1 MLFFQTKETPIYE
14 KYDQL
19 LHGKSRKRDDQIL
32 SVEFMRKYIH
42 IAKCLKPKL
51 TDRACEVIASEY
63 SRLRSQDLDK
73 SDIARTQPVTAR
85 TLETLIRLATAHAK
99 ARMGKSVT
107 QADAQVAIELV
118 QYAYFKKV
126 LEKEKR
132 KRTRSVDGSGEEDDV
147 EEINTEDGT
156 EQSQPRTSGRKR
168 TRLDDITEDDADI
181 LEQPDSGDLTR
192 RETRSKPTTSSAATG
207 TLQSSEDM
215 FPDTEPEAVVVSQ
228 ERLSIFRQKVQLAF
242 REARQQTIS
251 VKNLTAKINHDNTE
265 PFSAG
270 EIDAAL
276 IQMTDA
282 NQVMLS
288 DGVVFLI

>member
-1 MLFFQTKETPIYE
+1 
-14 KYDQL
+14 
-19 LHGKSRKRDDQIL
+19 
-32 SVEFMRKYIH
+32 MRKYIH

-51 TDRACEVIASEY
+51 TDRACEVIANEY

-99 ARMGKSVT
+99 ARMAKMVT
-107 QADAQVAIELV
+107 PSDAQVAIELV

-132 KRTRSVDGSGEEDDV
+132 KRTRSDDYSGDEEDIAEANGTNET
-147 EEINTEDGT
+147 EE
-156 EQSQPRTSGRKR
+156 SQTNASSRKR
-168 TRLDDITEDDADI
+168 TRLEDVTDDDVNLID
-181 LEQPDSGDLTR
+181 QPDSGDLTR
-192 RETRSKPTTSSAATG
+192 RETRSSKPSTSTANTG

-215 FPDTEPEAVVVSQ
+215 FPDTEPEPVVLSGD
-228 ERLSIFRQKVQLAF
+228 RLATFRRKVQVAF
-242 REARQQTIS
+242 HEARQQTIS
-251 VKNLTAKINHDNTE
+251 VANLTAKINHDNTE
-265 PFSAG
+265 PFTAG
-270 EIDAAL
+270 EIDSAL

-282 NQVMLS
+282 NQVMVS

>member
-1 MLFFQTKETPIYE
+1 
-14 KYDQL
+14 
-19 LHGKSRKRDDQIL
+19 
-32 SVEFMRKYIH
+32 MRKYIH

-51 TDRACEVIASEY
+51 TDRACAVIATEY

-107 QADAQVAIELV
+107 ASDAQVAIELV

-132 KRTRSVDGSGEEDDV
+132 KRTRSKDDSGEEDMDEAV
-147 EEINTEDGT
+147 PEDTNGSD
-156 EQSQPRTSGRKR
+156 EVQGATSRKR
-168 TRLDDITEDDADI
+168 TRLDDITDDDASLLDR
-181 LEQPDSGDLTR
+181 PDSGDLTR
-192 RETRSKPTTSSAATG
+192 RETRSKPSSSSASTK

-215 FPDTEPEAVVVSQ
+215 FPDTEPEPVALSGD
-228 ERLSIFRQKVQLAF
+228 RLATFSRKVQVAF
-242 REARQQTIS
+242 HEARQPTMS
-251 VKNLTAKINHDNTE
+251 VAKLTEKLNHENTE

-270 EIDAAL
+270 EIDSAL

-282 NQVMLS
+282 NQVMVS
-288 DGVVFLI
+288 DGIVFLI

>member
-1 MLFFQTKETPIYE
+1 MKYFHLQSKETAVYE

-19 LHGKSRKRDDQIL
+19 LHGNSRKRDDQIL

-51 TDRACEVIASEY
+51 TDRACEVIANEY

-99 ARMGKSVT
+99 ARMGKAVT
-107 QADAQVAIELV
+107 PQDAQVAIELV
-118 QYAYFKKV
+118 QFAYFKKV

-132 KRTRSVDGSGEEDDV
+132 KRTRSEDDSGEEVYDDPDTN
-147 EEINTEDGT
+147 E
-156 EQSQPRTSGRKR
+156 SQPKASSRKR
-168 TRLDDITEDDADI
+168 TRVEDITDDDEII
-181 LEQPDSGDLTR
+181 LDQPDSGDLTR
-192 RETRSKPTTSSAATG
+192 RETRSSSKPSTSTATTG
-207 TLQSSEDM
+207 EPMSEDM
-215 FPDTEPEAVVVSQ
+215 FPESEPEPVALSGD
-228 ERLSIFRQKVQLAF
+228 RLASFRRKVQVAF
-242 REARQQTIS
+242 HEARQQTIS
-251 VKNLTAKINHDNTE
+251 VASLTDKINHENTE

-270 EIDAAL
+270 EIDSAL

-282 NQVMLS
+282 NQVMVS
-288 DGVVFLI
+288 DGIVFLI

>member
-1 MLFFQTKETPIYE
+1 M
-14 KYDQL
+14 
-19 LHGKSRKRDDQIL
+19 LHGNSRKRDDQIL

-51 TDRACEVIASEY
+51 TDRACEVIANEY

-107 QADAQVAIELV
+107 PGDAQVAIELV
-118 QYAYFKKV
+118 QFAYFKKV

-132 KRTRSVDGSGEEDDV
+132 KRTRSEDDDSGEEA
-147 EEINTEDGT
+147 EETTPADTNGT
-156 EQSQPRTSGRKR
+156 QESQPKTSSRKR
-168 TRLDDITEDDADI
+168 TRLDDIIDEDVSLLD
-181 LEQPDSGDLTR
+181 QPDSGDLTR
-192 RETRSKPTTSSAATG
+192 RETRSKRPSTSTAGTG
-207 TLQSSEDM
+207 TLPSSEDM
-215 FPDTEPEAVVVSQ
+215 FPESEPEPVSLS
-228 ERLSIFRQKVQLAF
+228 ESRLASFRRKVQGAF
-242 REARQQTIS
+242 HEARQQTIS
-251 VKNLTAKINHDNTE
+251 VENLTQKINQDNTE

-270 EIDAAL
+270 EIDSAL

-282 NQVMLS
+282 NQVMVS
-288 DGVVFLI
+288 DGVIFLI